1 METLTLD
8 QLKYPVGK
16 FSFNASADD
25 KEVSQW
31 ISDIEK
37 LPALLRNALIGL
49 NDQQLDTPYR
59 PDGWTL
65 RQVVHHLADSHMN
78 AYMRIKLALTEDKP
92 AIKPYL
98 EKAWA
103 EMEDGK
109 NLSPEVSLAILDAL
123 HARFVHMLKKINPS
137 DYGRSVFHP
146 ESKREMSV
154 KFLMNLYAWHG
165 KHHTAHI
172 TSLRE
177 RNKW

>member
-1 METLTLD
+1 METLELEK
-8 QLKYPVGK
+8 LKYPVGK
-16 FSFNASADD
+16 FSLNAAADE
-25 KEVSQW
+25 KEVKQW
-31 ISDIEK
+31 ISDIEQ
-37 LPALLRNALIGL
+37 LPALLRKAVNGL

-59 PDGWTL
+59 PDGWTV

-78 AYMRIKLALTEDKP
+78 AYIRFKHALTEDKP

-98 EKAWA
+98 EKLWA
-103 EMEDGK
+103 EMDDSK
-109 NLSPEVSLAILDAL
+109 NLSAEVSLAIVDAL
-123 HARFVHMLKKINPS
+123 HVRFVYMLKKITPVDHS
-137 DYGRSVFHP
+137 KSVFHP

-154 KFLMNLYAWHG
+154 KFLMNLYSWHG

>member
-1 METLTLD
+1 MEVLELE

-16 FSFNASADD
+16 FSFNAAADE
-25 KEVSQW
+25 KEVKQW
-31 ISDIEK
+31 ISDIEQ
-37 LPALLRNALIGL
+37 LPALLRKAVNGL

-59 PDGWTL
+59 PDGWTV

-78 AYMRIKLALTEDKP
+78 AYIRFKLALTEDKP

-98 EKAWA
+98 EKLWA
-103 EMEDGK
+103 EMDDSLK
-109 NLSPEVSLAILDAL
+109 LPIDISLSILDPL
-123 HARFVHMLKKINPS
+123 HTRMVYVLKQVS
-137 DYGRSVFHP
+137 GGQFERLVFHP

-154 KFLMNLYAWHG
+154 KFLLNLYSWHG